1 MHDDS
6 VARDLSNERKRD
18 RAIAIPSGSTR
29 KLETV
34 TGEETEPMEGKITAN
49 FSADHDLE
57 SRPIDSANAV
67 DNFPLLQPID
77 AAVSFRFTVVTFSCF
92 TLQLWGS
99 LCTWIFLCFFFIHFY
114 YRLTLRICFTW
125 LQFSR

>member
-77 AAVSFRFTVVTFSCF
+77 AAVSFRFTVVTYSCF

-99 LCTWIFLCFFFIHFY
+99 LCTWIFLCLFFYSFLLSVNIAYMFH
-114 YRLTLRICFTW
+114 LVTV
-125 LQFSR
+125 